1 MIKHTYGVSPTLVK
15 SSSGAFMIRDLFG
28 VRVLT
33 GREVALIHCYPEEA
47 ITAFE
52 SVASSNQIVEAIGD
66 GFVIPVVRD
75 VLRSCLMACR

>member
-1 MIKHTYGVSPTLVK
+1 M
-15 SSSGAFMIRDLFG
+15 
-28 VRVLT
+28 RVLT
-33 GREVALIHCYPEEA
+33 GRETALIHCYPEEA

-75 VLRSCLMACR
+75 VLRSCFVIVS